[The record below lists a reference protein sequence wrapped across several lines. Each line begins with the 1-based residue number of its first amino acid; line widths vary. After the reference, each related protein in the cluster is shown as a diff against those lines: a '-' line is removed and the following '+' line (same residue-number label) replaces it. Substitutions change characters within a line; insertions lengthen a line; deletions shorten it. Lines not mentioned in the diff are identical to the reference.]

1 MLWVLSLEPFTQIQS
16 KPAQKARF
24 LPGIWSMFVAL
35 LHCSI
40 YGWLSVFAPFPQRVS
55 SFSSYPASSKVFSCM
70 NECSGSINWLRRKQ
84 KKPASASTLH
94 VPAASG
100 VKGLKKRQTQTD
112 RQKSWTLVDRA
123 LSWRKHNTPEARRV
137 YYGELNREVGLLNP
151 DKQGDGIC
159 GVQLNQ
165 GDAS

>member
-70 NECSGSINWLRRKQ
+70 NECSGSINWLRRNRKSQ
-84 KKPASASTLH
+84 PVLQPCTSLRLVVSRDWRKDKH
-94 VPAASG
+94 
-100 VKGLKKRQTQTD
+100 RQTD
-112 RQKSWTLVDRA
+112 RKAGHWWTG
-123 LSWRKHNTPEARRV
+123 LSVGESTIPPEARRV
-137 YYGELNREVGLLNP
+137 YYGDLNREVGLLNP
-151 DKQGDGIC
+151 DKQGGGIC

>member
-16 KPAQKARF
+16 KPAPKARF

-70 NECSGSINWLRRKQ
+70 NECSGSINWLRRNRKSQ
-84 KKPASASTLH
+84 PVLQPCTSLRLVVSRDWRKDKH
-94 VPAASG
+94 
-100 VKGLKKRQTQTD
+100 RQTEKLDVGGQGSQLEKAQYPGSSACLLW
-112 RQKSWTLVDRA
+112 RVEQGGRAIKSR
-123 LSWRKHNTPEARRV
+123 
-137 YYGELNREVGLLNP
+137 
-151 DKQGDGIC
+151 
-159 GVQLNQ
+159 
-165 GDAS
+165 